1 VTKIKEKIFS
11 IIKYVFLLIIF
22 LTLILFI
29 YSAFFF
35 DKSSIVK
42 KEVKNE
48 IIKEQQLEEE
58 RLKEEKKLKKEEK
71 EKLKKK
77 EEQKIKK
84 QKKLKQIKTNLK
96 DGIFAIVEN
105 KAITRSDIV
114 NEIKKI
120 LILNN
125 MSYSEQN
132 RNELQQRAV
141 KSVIERSVKLI
152 EIKKNTFLEFN
163 PSDLNAELNRLAN
176 QLGMNLENLEEVCK
190 SNGLDFSL
198 IKEGIKTDLLWNS
211 LIFYIYRDRITVNL
225 DEIEEQLRLGQNKK
239 EFDEY
244 LISEIVLKRVE
255 SAKLQSEL
263 EKLENEIKAEGF
275 EKAAMKLSISQSAIR
290 GGDLGWLNE
299 NQISKNFRSV
309 IFSTPVGSLSP
320 PIFLKD
326 GILVFKVRDKRKI
339 KEEIDLEELKNRL
352 VNNEKT
358 KMLSMY
364 SSSHYDNLRRSI
376 AIKFF
381 DE

>member
-1 VTKIKEKIFS
+1 MTKIKEKIFS

-22 LTLILFI
+22 LILILFF

-42 KEVKNE
+42 QEVKDE
-48 IIKEQQLEEE
+48 IAKEQRLEEEILKEEEE
-58 RLKEEKKLKKEEK
+58 RLKEEEKLKKETE
-71 EKLKKK
+71 EKLKNKK
-77 EEQKIKK
+77 KI
-84 QKKLKQIKTNLK
+84 KQIKTNLK

-125 MSYSEQN
+125 MTYTEEN

-163 PSDLNAELNRLAN
+163 PNDLNTELNRLAN
-176 QLGMNLENLEEVCK
+176 QIGMSLDNLKDICK

-198 IKEGIKTDLLWNS
+198 IEEGIKTDLLWNS

-225 DEIEEQLRLGQNKK
+225 DEIDEQLKLGKNKT

-255 SAKLQSEL
+255 SDKIQSEL
-263 EKLENEIKAEGF
+263 DKLENEIQTKGF
-275 EKAAMKLSISQSAIR
+275 EKTAINLSIARSATS

-309 IFSTPVGSLSP
+309 IFDTPVGNLSP

-326 GILVFKVRDKRKI
+326 GILIFKVRDKRKI
-339 KEEIDLEELKNRL
+339 KNEIDLEQLKNQL

-358 KMLSMY
+358 KMLNMY
-364 SSSHYDNLRRSI
+364 SNSHYDNLRRSI
-376 AIKFF
+376 AIKIF